1 MLSVHLSNIKSSGIY
16 RFVFDKS
23 EVPSVSPQTMRLVV
37 GYSEKGPFNT
47 ITYVKNTSEFKE
59 IYGDI
64 SKKLE
69 RYGCYFH
76 RLALQCLAKEPI
88 LCLNLKKF
96 SPKGTSGFANT
107 DGGYEAVS
115 YVEFDVTGDKI
126 LSDTTDIEVEKIFDT
141 TRMWTLS
148 PEAFCDNAGAEKYLY
163 LTATDT
169 KKNSNTIFIRPSL
182 AKGYDI
188 TLRDWYN
195 TYNGGE
201 YPEYMES
208 CLDTLVSDYLV
219 DVYVFRGKF
228 TPEVATSSTFIKY
241 FTKSGG
247 DYYVK
252 DYITNAYGEKIDA
265 LNALSQVEGSGFL
278 ARYTGSLIPYFKN
291 ADGSWLS
298 IDLVFN
304 NDSSSHQMMMYL
316 NEEFLNDD
324 YTRVAKIN
332 LGGYQNAN
340 KIWGTAGDDGNY
352 NVSGVLSGV
361 YTGTD
366 NVSSFMFNRWE
377 IESIDGKQVPKI
389 KDDSSRNNFTYGD
402 VSIDIFPT
410 NASPRTPETP
420 LTIIYTADTSDSKFP
435 INVGDLFIAD
445 KDDTANNPKGINLA
459 TVISV
464 GRNNSNY
471 GVITFN
477 VSPKLIKIGGTDRI
491 FKYNSKL
498 TAHAGGLADKTFD
511 NAAHK
516 GIYLE
521 GYTYLNGAPDNTK
534 VDGKLKW
541 INTQL
546 EVLDGK
552 GVREALTNGTDVDY
566 RYIVDTFEGLPEDGL
581 RSRLSLLA
589 KTKGNA
595 LVISN
600 FPAMSIFAKDPGFTD
615 EKGVFSTKYIAAGSN
630 SAKAST
636 MHISMPSDANG
647 ASFIAFYTPL
657 KFNDGGIK
665 ITVPS
670 AGLVSNNF
678 MDKYTSRQPY
688 YIVAGPSYGK
698 MYDAGLI
705 GPDFNFT
712 REDLDNLEP
721 MGVNCMVY
729 KPQRGTFINSNQTA
743 KQTPVTALSKINV
756 RELVIYLQDTIAD
769 MLQGYQWELNTQ
781 TLRDNIKAKA
791 DAICEQVK
799 SNGGLYAYNNVCN
812 DTNNTPEVID
822 NEMVVLSTGIEPTK
836 GAGKM
841 VHELTI
847 YRTGGMSSTIT
858 NG

>member
-23 EVPSVSPQTMRLVV
+23 EVPSVTPQTMRLVV

-47 ITYVKNTSEFKE
+47 ITYSKNTSEFKE

-96 SPKGTSGFANT
+96 TPKASEDKVANK
-107 DGGYEAVS
+107 DYEAVN
-115 YVEFDVTGDKI
+115 YVKFNVSVPDIIAQSTP
-126 LSDTTDIEVEKIFDT
+126 IEVEKIFDT

-148 PEAFCDNAGAEKYLY
+148 PEAFCEKAGDDSYLY
-163 LTATDT
+163 LTSTDA
-169 KKNSNTIFIRPSL
+169 KKNSNTAFIRPSL

-195 TYNGGE
+195 TYNNGE
-201 YPEYMES
+201 YPEYLES

-219 DVYVFRGKF
+219 DVYVFRGQF
-228 TPEVATSSTFIKY
+228 TPEVATSNTFIKY
-241 FTKSGG
+241 FTKTDDG
-247 DYYVK
+247 YFVK
-252 DYITNAYGEKIDA
+252 DYIENAYGEKIDA
-265 LNALSQVEGSGFL
+265 LNALSQVDGSGFL
-278 ARYTGSLIPYFKN
+278 VRYTGSLIPYFKN

-304 NDSSSHQMMMYL
+304 NDSASHQMMMYM
-316 NEEFLNDD
+316 NED
-324 YTRVAKIN
+324 YLANSPDNVSKIN
-332 LGGYQNAN
+332 LGGYQDLGASIDGSLN
-340 KIWGTAGDDGNY
+340 KFI
-352 NVSGVLSGV
+352 
-361 YTGTD
+361 GTD
-366 NVSSFMFNRWE
+366 NKSAFMYNIWKADAT
-377 IESIDGKQVPKI
+377 IDTAKSHN
-389 KDDSSRNNFTYGD
+389 DFTYGD
-402 VSIDIFPT
+402 VAIDMFPGT
-410 NASPRTPETP
+410 LDGNKLTTEASM
-420 LTIIYTADTSDSKFP
+420 P
-435 INVGDLFIAD
+435 ISVGDLFIA
-445 KDDTANNPKGINLA
+445 ASNENNINLA
-459 TVISV
+459 TVI
-464 GRNNSNY
+464 
-471 GVITFN
+471 GVSGNGKVIEFN
-477 VSPKLIKIGGTDRI
+477 IAPKSFDGSFAR
-491 FKYNSKL
+491 YNGKL
-498 TAHAGGLADKTFD
+498 TAHAGVIADGVFN

-521 GYTYLNGAPDNTK
+521 GYTYLSGAPKDTK
-534 VDGKLKW
+534 TKGKLDW

-546 EVLDGK
+546 AVLDGK
-552 GVREALTNGTDVDY
+552 GIREALTNSTDVDY

-595 LVISN
+595 IVISN
-600 FPAMSIFAKDPGFTD
+600 FPAMSIFAKDPGFQD
-615 EKGVFSTKYIAAGSN
+615 NNNVFSTKYIAAGSN

-647 ASFIAFYTPL
+647 ASFAAFYTPL

-743 KQTPVTALSKINV
+743 KQTPVTALSKVNI

-799 SNGGLYAYNNVCN
+799 SNGGLYAYANTCNSDNNP
-812 DTNNTPEVID
+812 PEVID
-822 NEMVVLSTGIEPTK
+822 NEMVILSTGIEPTK

-847 YRTGGMSSTIT
+847 YRTGGLSSVII

>member
-23 EVPSVSPQTMRLVV
+23 EVPSVTPQTMRLVV

-47 ITYVKNTSEFKE
+47 ITYSKNTSEFKE

-96 SPKGTSGFANT
+96 TPKASEDKVANK
-107 DGGYEAVS
+107 DYEAVN
-115 YVEFDVTGDKI
+115 YVKFNVSVPDIIAQSTP
-126 LSDTTDIEVEKIFDT
+126 IEVEKIFDT

-148 PEAFCDNAGAEKYLY
+148 PEAFCEKAGDDSYLY
-163 LTATDT
+163 LTSTDA
-169 KKNSNTIFIRPSL
+169 KKNSNTAFIRPSL

-195 TYNGGE
+195 TYNNGE
-201 YPEYMES
+201 YPEYLES

-219 DVYVFRGKF
+219 DVYVFRGQF
-228 TPEVATSSTFIKY
+228 TPEVATSNTFIKY
-241 FTKSGG
+241 FTKTDDG
-247 DYYVK
+247 YFVK
-252 DYITNAYGEKIDA
+252 DYIENAYREKIDA
-265 LNALSQVEGSGFL
+265 LNALSQVDGSGFL

-304 NDSSSHQMMMYL
+304 NDSASHQMMMYL
-316 NEEFLNDD
+316 NED
-324 YTRVAKIN
+324 YLANSPDNVSKIN
-332 LGGYQNAN
+332 LGGYQDLGASIDGSLN
-340 KIWGTAGDDGNY
+340 KFI
-352 NVSGVLSGV
+352 
-361 YTGTD
+361 GTD
-366 NVSSFMFNRWE
+366 NKSAFMYNIWKADAT
-377 IESIDGKQVPKI
+377 IDTAKSHN
-389 KDDSSRNNFTYGD
+389 DFTYGD
-402 VSIDIFPT
+402 VAIDMFPGT
-410 NASPRTPETP
+410 LDGNK
-420 LTIIYTADTSDSKFP
+420 LTTEAAMP
-435 INVGDLFIAD
+435 ISVGDLFIA
-445 KDDTANNPKGINLA
+445 ASNENSINLA
-459 TVISV
+459 TVI
-464 GRNNSNY
+464 
-471 GVITFN
+471 GVSGNGKEIEFN
-477 VSPKLIKIGGTDRI
+477 IAPKSFDGSFAR
-491 FKYNSKL
+491 YNGKL
-498 TAHAGGLADKTFD
+498 TAHAGVIADGVFN

-521 GYTYLNGAPDNTK
+521 GYTYLSGVPKDTK
-534 VDGKLKW
+534 TKGKLDW

-546 EVLDGK
+546 AVLDGK
-552 GVREALTNGTDVDY
+552 GIREALTNSTDVDY

-600 FPAMSIFAKDPGFTD
+600 FPAMSIFAKDPGFQD
-615 EKGVFSTKYIAAGSN
+615 NNNVFNTKYIAAGSN

-636 MHISMPSDANG
+636 MHISMPSDTNG
-647 ASFIAFYTPL
+647 ASFIVFYTPL

-743 KQTPVTALSKINV
+743 KQTPVTALSKVNI

-799 SNGGLYAYNNVCN
+799 SNGGLYAYTNTCN
-812 DTNNTPEVID
+812 TDNNTQEVID
-822 NEMVVLSTGIEPTK
+822 NEMVILSTGIEPAK

-841 VHELTI
+841 IHELTI
-847 YRTGGMSSTIT
+847 YRTGGLSSVII

>member
-96 SPKGTSGFANT
+96 SPKGTSGSANT

-115 YVEFDVTGDKI
+115 YVKFDVTGSEI
-126 LSDTTDIEVEKIFDT
+126 LDGATDIEVEKIFDT

-148 PEAFCDNAGAEKYLY
+148 PEAFCDNAGTENYLY

-241 FTKSGG
+241 FTKSGE

-316 NEEFLNDD
+316 NEGYLKAD
-324 YTRVAKIN
+324 TVSTIN
-332 LGGYQNAN
+332 LGGYQNLGVT
-340 KIWGTAGDDGNY
+340 IDGTLTKY
-352 NVSGVLSGV
+352 I
-361 YTGTD
+361 GTD
-366 NVSSFMFNRWE
+366 NKSVFMYNVWGDTMD
-377 IESIDGKQVPKI
+377 ITG
-389 KDDSSRNNFTYGD
+389 DSNNSFTYGD
-402 VSIDIFPT
+402 VAIDLFPKGNYSGGVT
-410 NASPRTPETP
+410 
-420 LTIIYTADTSDSKFP
+420 TITKGAKLP

-445 KDDTANNPKGINLA
+445 TSADVNKEGVNLA
-459 TVISV
+459 TVIAV
-464 GRNNSNY
+464 DKEGDN
-471 GVITFN
+471 IKLTFN
-477 VSPKLIKIGGTDRI
+477 IKPKEFTNNIAR
-491 FKYNSKL
+491 YNCKL
-498 TAHAGGLADKTFD
+498 TAHAGGLANKTFD

-521 GYTYLNGAPDNTK
+521 GYTYLHSAPTNTK
-534 VDGKLKW
+534 VDGKLEW

-647 ASFIAFYTPL
+647 ASFVAFYTPL

-688 YIVAGPSYGK
+688 YIVAGPNYGK

>member
-96 SPKGTSGFANT
+96 SPKASDDKTANT
-107 DGGYEAVS
+107 DYEAVS
-115 YVEFDVTGDKI
+115 YVEFDVTGEAV
-126 LSDTTDIEVEKIFDT
+126 LGDTNVKNIEVEKIFDT

-148 PEAFCDNAGAEKYLY
+148 PEAFCDNAGAKNYLY
-163 LTATDT
+163 LTATDA

-182 AKGYDI
+182 VKGYDI

-241 FTKSGG
+241 FTKSGE

-316 NEEFLNDD
+316 NEGYLKA
-324 YTRVAKIN
+324 YTVSTIN
-332 LGGYQNAN
+332 LGGYQNLEDTIDGTLN
-340 KIWGTAGDDGNY
+340 KYI
-352 NVSGVLSGV
+352 
-361 YTGTD
+361 GTD
-366 NVSSFMFNRWE
+366 NKSAFMYNVWGE
-377 IESIDGKQVPKI
+377 DTMDITDAS
-389 KDDSSRNNFTYGD
+389 NNSFTYGD
-402 VSIDIFPT
+402 VAIDLFPSSSYSNGVT
-410 NASPRTPETP
+410 
-420 LTIIYTADTSDSKFP
+420 TITSGAKLP

-445 KDDTANNPKGINLA
+445 TSADVNKEGVNLA
-459 TVISV
+459 TVIAV
-464 GRNNSNY
+464 DKEDDN
-471 GVITFN
+471 IKLTFN
-477 VSPKLIKIGGTDRI
+477 IKPKEFTDGKGKIAR
-491 FKYNSKL
+491 YNCKL
-498 TAHAGGLADKTFD
+498 TAHAGGLVDKAFD

-521 GYTYLNGAPDNTK
+521 GYTYLHSAPTDTK
-534 VDGKLKW
+534 VDG
-541 INTQL
+541 
-546 EVLDGK
+546 
-552 GVREALTNGTDVDY
+552 
-566 RYIVDTFEGLPEDGL
+566 
-581 RSRLSLLA
+581 
-589 KTKGNA
+589 
-595 LVISN
+595 
-600 FPAMSIFAKDPGFTD
+600 
-615 EKGVFSTKYIAAGSN
+615 
-630 SAKAST
+630 
-636 MHISMPSDANG
+636 
-647 ASFIAFYTPL
+647 
-657 KFNDGGIK
+657 
-665 ITVPS
+665 
-670 AGLVSNNF
+670 
-678 MDKYTSRQPY
+678 
-688 YIVAGPSYGK
+688 
-698 MYDAGLI
+698 
-705 GPDFNFT
+705 
-712 REDLDNLEP
+712 
-721 MGVNCMVY
+721 
-729 KPQRGTFINSNQTA
+729 
-743 KQTPVTALSKINV
+743 
-756 RELVIYLQDTIAD
+756 
-769 MLQGYQWELNTQ
+769 
-781 TLRDNIKAKA
+781 
-791 DAICEQVK
+791 
-799 SNGGLYAYNNVCN
+799 
-812 DTNNTPEVID
+812 
-822 NEMVVLSTGIEPTK
+822 
-836 GAGKM
+836 
-841 VHELTI
+841 
-847 YRTGGMSSTIT
+847 
-858 NG
+858 

>member
-96 SPKGTSGFANT
+96 SPKGTTGSANT
-107 DGGYEAVS
+107 DDGYEAVK
-115 YVEFDVTGDKI
+115 YVKFDVTGDAV
-126 LSDTTDIEVEKIFDT
+126 LGDTNVKNIEVEKIFDT
-141 TRMWTLS
+141 TRMWALS
-148 PEAFCDNAGAEKYLY
+148 PEAFCDNADSAGTKNYLY

-169 KKNSNTIFIRPSL
+169 KKNSNTVFIRPSL
-182 AKGYDI
+182 VKGYDI
-188 TLRDWYN
+188 PLRDWYN

-241 FTKSGG
+241 FTKSGE

-298 IDLVFN
+298 IDLMFN

-316 NEEFLNDD
+316 NEGYLN
-324 YTRVAKIN
+324 AKTVSTIN
-332 LGGYQNAN
+332 LGGYQNLGDAIN
-340 KIWGTAGDDGNY
+340 GTLDKY
-352 NVSGVLSGV
+352 I
-361 YTGTD
+361 GTD
-366 NVSSFMFNRWE
+366 NKSAFMYNVWGGDTMN
-377 IESIDGKQVPKI
+377 ITN
-389 KDDSSRNNFTYGD
+389 DSNNSFTYGD
-402 VSIDIFPT
+402 VAIDLFPSSSD
-410 NASPRTPETP
+410 NNGVI
-420 LTIIYTADTSDSKFP
+420 TITKGAKLP

-445 KDDTANNPKGINLA
+445 KDKSADVNKEGINLA
-459 TVISV
+459 TVIAVDKESD
-464 GRNNSNY
+464 N
-471 GVITFN
+471 IKLTFN
-477 VSPKLIKIGGTDRI
+477 IKPKEFTDNKIAR
-491 FKYNSKL
+491 YNCKL
-498 TAHAGGLADKTFD
+498 TAHAGGLTGKTFD

-521 GYTYLNGAPDNTK
+521 GYTYLHSAPTNTK

-647 ASFIAFYTPL
+647 ASFVAFYTPL

-688 YIVAGPSYGK
+688 YIVAGPNYGK

-799 SNGGLYAYNNVCN
+799 SNGGLYKYTNTCSS
-812 DTNNTPEVID
+812 DNNTPEVID
-822 NEMVVLSTGIEPTK
+822 NEMVILSTGIEPTK

-841 VHELTI
+841 VHELAI

>member
-1 MLSVHLSNIKSSGIY
+1 MLSVHLSNIKSSGVY

-23 EVPSVSPQTMRLVV
+23 EVPSVTPQTMRLVV

-47 ITYVKNTSEFKE
+47 VTYVKNTSEFKT

-96 SPKGTSGFANT
+96 SPKASDDKTANK
-107 DGGYEAVS
+107 DYEAVS
-115 YVEFDVTGDKI
+115 YVNFNVTGDAV
-126 LSDTTDIEVEKIFDT
+126 LGDTDVKNIEVEKIFDT
-141 TRMWTLS
+141 TRMWMLS
-148 PEAFCDNAGAEKYLY
+148 PEAFCENVGTENYLY

-169 KKNSNTIFIRPSL
+169 KKNSNTTFIRPSL
-182 AKGYDI
+182 VKGYDI

-195 TYNGGE
+195 TYNNGE
-201 YPEYMES
+201 YPEYLET

-241 FTKSGG
+241 FTKSGN

-252 DYITNAYGEKIDA
+252 DYIENAYGEKVDA

-316 NEEFLNDD
+316 NEEYLTSD
-324 YTRVAKIN
+324 TVSAIN
-332 LGGYQNAN
+332 LGGYQNLGATINNGTIN
-340 KIWGTAGDDGNY
+340 KCI
-352 NVSGVLSGV
+352 
-361 YTGTD
+361 GTD
-366 NVSSFMFNRWE
+366 NKSAFMYNSWNDNAT
-377 IESIDGKQVPKI
+377 IDQ
-389 KDDSSRNNFTYGD
+389 DSSNNSFTYGD
-402 VSIDIFPT
+402 VAIDLFPKGT
-410 NASPRTPETP
+410 YSDGVI
-420 LTIIYTADTSDSKFP
+420 TITGGAKLP

-445 KDDTANNPKGINLA
+445 KSADVNKEGINLA
-459 TVISV
+459 TVIAV
-464 GRNNSNY
+464 DKPKDTTN
-471 GVITFN
+471 IKLTFN
-477 VSPKLIKIGGTDRI
+477 IKPKEFTEGNGKIAR
-491 FKYNSKL
+491 YNCKL
-498 TAHAGGLADKTFD
+498 TAHAGGLVDKAFD

-516 GIYLE
+516 GIYLD
-521 GYTYLNGAPDNTK
+521 GYTYLKGSPDNTK
-534 VDGKLKW
+534 TDGKLEW

-546 EVLDGK
+546 KVLDGK
-552 GVREALTNGTDVDY
+552 GVREALTNSTDVDY

-581 RSRLSLLA
+581 RARLSLLA

-600 FPAMSIFAKDPGFTD
+600 FPAMSVFAKDPGFTD
-615 EKGVFSTKYIAAGSN
+615 EKGVFSTKYVAAGNN
-630 SAKAST
+630 SAKSST
-636 MHISMPSDANG
+636 MRVSMPSDADG

-665 ITVPS
+665 INVPS

-688 YIVAGPSYGK
+688 YIVAGPSYGL
-698 MYDAGLI
+698 MYYSGMI

-712 REDLDNLEP
+712 RDDLNNLEP

-743 KQTPVTALSKINV
+743 KQKPVTALSKVNV

-799 SNGGLYAYNNVCN
+799 SNGGLYAYTNVCD

-822 NEMVVLSTGIEPTK
+822 NEMVVLSTGIEPAK

-841 VHELTI
+841 IHELTI
-847 YRTGGMSSTIT
+847 YRTGGLSSVIT

>member
-96 SPKGTSGFANT
+96 SPKGTTGSANT
-107 DGGYEAVS
+107 EGGYEAVS
-115 YVEFDVTGDKI
+115 YVKFDVTGDKI
-126 LSDTTDIEVEKIFDT
+126 LDGATNIEVEKIFDT

-148 PEAFCDNAGAEKYLY
+148 PEAFCDNAGTKNYLY

-169 KKNSNTIFIRPSL
+169 KKNSNTVFIRPSL
-182 AKGYDI
+182 VKGYDI

-241 FTKSGG
+241 FTKSGE

-316 NEEFLNDD
+316 NEGYLKAD
-324 YTRVAKIN
+324 TVSTIN
-332 LGGYQNAN
+332 LGGYQNLEN
-340 KIWGTAGDDGNY
+340 TIDGTLTKY
-352 NVSGVLSGV
+352 I
-361 YTGTD
+361 GTD
-366 NVSSFMFNRWE
+366 NKSAFMYNVWGGDTMN
-377 IESIDGKQVPKI
+377 ITN
-389 KDDSSRNNFTYGD
+389 DSNNSFTYGD
-402 VSIDIFPT
+402 VAIDLFPSSSD
-410 NASPRTPETP
+410 NNGVI
-420 LTIIYTADTSDSKFP
+420 TITKGAKLP

-445 KDDTANNPKGINLA
+445 TSADVNKEGVNLA
-459 TVISV
+459 TVIAV
-464 GRNNSNY
+464 DKEGDN
-471 GVITFN
+471 IKLTFN
-477 VSPKLIKIGGTDRI
+477 IKPKEFTGKIAR
-491 FKYNSKL
+491 YNCKL
-498 TAHAGGLADKTFD
+498 TAHAGGLTNKTFD

-521 GYTYLNGAPDNTK
+521 GYTYLHSAPTNTK

-615 EKGVFSTKYIAAGSN
+615 ENGVFSTKYIAAGSN

-647 ASFIAFYTPL
+647 ASFVAFYTPL

-799 SNGGLYAYNNVCN
+799 SNGGLYKYTNTCSL
-812 DTNNTPEVID
+812 DNNTPEVID
-822 NEMVVLSTGIEPTK
+822 SEMVILSTGIEPTK

-841 VHELTI
+841 IHELTI
-847 YRTGGMSSTIT
+847 YRTGGLSSTII

>member
-23 EVPSVSPQTMRLVV
+23 EVPSVTPQTMRLVV

-47 ITYVKNTSEFKE
+47 ITYSKNTSEFKE

-96 SPKGTSGFANT
+96 TPKASEDKVANK
-107 DGGYEAVS
+107 DYEAVN
-115 YVEFDVTGDKI
+115 YVKFNVSVPDIIAQSTP
-126 LSDTTDIEVEKIFDT
+126 IEVEKIFDT

-148 PEAFCDNAGAEKYLY
+148 PEAFCEKAGDDSYLY
-163 LTATDT
+163 LTSTDA
-169 KKNSNTIFIRPSL
+169 KKNSNTAFIRPSL

-195 TYNGGE
+195 TYNNGE
-201 YPEYMES
+201 YPEYLES

-219 DVYVFRGKF
+219 DVYVFRGQF
-228 TPEVATSSTFIKY
+228 TPEVATSNTFIKY
-241 FTKSGG
+241 FTKTDDG
-247 DYYVK
+247 YFVK
-252 DYITNAYGEKIDA
+252 DYIENAYGEKIDA
-265 LNALSQVEGSGFL
+265 LNALSQVDGSGFL

-304 NDSSSHQMMMYL
+304 NDSASHQMMMYL
-316 NEEFLNDD
+316 NED
-324 YTRVAKIN
+324 YLANSPDNVSKIN
-332 LGGYQNAN
+332 LGGYQDLGASIDGSLN
-340 KIWGTAGDDGNY
+340 KFI
-352 NVSGVLSGV
+352 
-361 YTGTD
+361 GTD
-366 NVSSFMFNRWE
+366 NKSAFMYNIWKADAT
-377 IESIDGKQVPKI
+377 IDTAKSHN
-389 KDDSSRNNFTYGD
+389 DFTYGD
-402 VSIDIFPT
+402 VAIDMFPGT
-410 NASPRTPETP
+410 LDGNK
-420 LTIIYTADTSDSKFP
+420 LTTEAAMP
-435 INVGDLFIAD
+435 ISVGDLFIA
-445 KDDTANNPKGINLA
+445 ASNENSINLA
-459 TVISV
+459 TVI
-464 GRNNSNY
+464 
-471 GVITFN
+471 GVSGNGKEIEFN
-477 VSPKLIKIGGTDRI
+477 IAPKSFDGSFAR
-491 FKYNSKL
+491 YNGKL
-498 TAHAGGLADKTFD
+498 TAHAGVIADGVFN

-521 GYTYLNGAPDNTK
+521 GYTYLSGVPKDTK
-534 VDGKLKW
+534 TKGKLDW

-546 EVLDGK
+546 AVLDGK
-552 GVREALTNGTDVDY
+552 GIREALTNSTDVDY

-589 KTKGNA
+589 KTKGNT

-600 FPAMSIFAKDPGFTD
+600 FPAMSIFAKDPGFQD
-615 EKGVFSTKYIAAGSN
+615 NNNVFNTKYIAAGSN

-636 MHISMPSDANG
+636 MHISMPSDTNG
-647 ASFIAFYTPL
+647 ASFIVFYTPL

-743 KQTPVTALSKINV
+743 KQTPVTALSKVNI

-799 SNGGLYAYNNVCN
+799 SNGGLYAYTNTCN
-812 DTNNTPEVID
+812 TDNNTQEVID
-822 NEMVVLSTGIEPTK
+822 NEMVILSTGIEPAK

-841 VHELTI
+841 IHELTI
-847 YRTGGMSSTIT
+847 YRTGGLSSVII

>member
-23 EVPSVSPQTMRLVV
+23 EVPSVTPQTMRLVV

-47 ITYVKNTSEFKE
+47 ITYSKNTSEFKE

-96 SPKGTSGFANT
+96 TPKASEDKVANK
-107 DGGYEAVS
+107 DYEAVN
-115 YVEFDVTGDKI
+115 YVKFNVSVPDIIAQSTP
-126 LSDTTDIEVEKIFDT
+126 IEVEKIFDT

-148 PEAFCDNAGAEKYLY
+148 PEAFCEKAGDDSYLY
-163 LTATDT
+163 LTSTDA
-169 KKNSNTIFIRPSL
+169 KKNSNTAFIRPSL

-195 TYNGGE
+195 TYNNGE
-201 YPEYMES
+201 YPEYLES

-219 DVYVFRGKF
+219 DVYVFRGQF
-228 TPEVATSSTFIKY
+228 TPEVATSNTFIKY
-241 FTKSGG
+241 FTKTDDG
-247 DYYVK
+247 YFVK
-252 DYITNAYGEKIDA
+252 DYIENAYREKIDA
-265 LNALSQVEGSGFL
+265 LNALSQVDGSGFL

-304 NDSSSHQMMMYL
+304 NDSASHQMMMYL
-316 NEEFLNDD
+316 NED
-324 YTRVAKIN
+324 YLANSPDNVSKIN
-332 LGGYQNAN
+332 LGGYQDLGASIDGSLN
-340 KIWGTAGDDGNY
+340 KFI
-352 NVSGVLSGV
+352 
-361 YTGTD
+361 GTD
-366 NVSSFMFNRWE
+366 NKSAFMYNIWKADAT
-377 IESIDGKQVPKI
+377 IDAAKSHN
-389 KDDSSRNNFTYGD
+389 DFTYGD
-402 VSIDIFPT
+402 VAIDMFPGT
-410 NASPRTPETP
+410 LDGNK
-420 LTIIYTADTSDSKFP
+420 LTTEAAMP
-435 INVGDLFIAD
+435 ISVGDLFIA
-445 KDDTANNPKGINLA
+445 ASNENSINLA
-459 TVISV
+459 TVI
-464 GRNNSNY
+464 
-471 GVITFN
+471 GVSGNGKEIEFN
-477 VSPKLIKIGGTDRI
+477 IAPKSFDGSFAR
-491 FKYNSKL
+491 YNGKL
-498 TAHAGGLADKTFD
+498 TAHAGVIADGVFN

-521 GYTYLNGAPDNTK
+521 GYTYLSGVPKDTK
-534 VDGKLKW
+534 TKGKLDW

-546 EVLDGK
+546 AVLDGK
-552 GVREALTNGTDVDY
+552 GIREALTNSTDVDY

-589 KTKGNA
+589 KTKGNT

-600 FPAMSIFAKDPGFTD
+600 FPAMSIFAKDPGFQD
-615 EKGVFSTKYIAAGSN
+615 NNNVFNTKYIAAGSN

-636 MHISMPSDANG
+636 MHISMPSDTNG

-743 KQTPVTALSKINV
+743 KQTPVTALSKVNI

-799 SNGGLYAYNNVCN
+799 SNGGLYAYTNTCN
-812 DTNNTPEVID
+812 TDNNTQEVID
-822 NEMVVLSTGIEPTK
+822 NEMVILSTGIEPAK

-841 VHELTI
+841 IHELTI
-847 YRTGGMSSTIT
+847 YRTGGLSSVII

>member
-96 SPKGTSGFANT
+96 SPKTSDDKKANT
-107 DGGYEAVS
+107 DYEAVS
-115 YVEFDVTGDKI
+115 YVKFDVTGDAI
-126 LSDTTDIEVEKIFDT
+126 LNGATNIEVEKIFDT

-148 PEAFCDNAGAEKYLY
+148 PEAFCDNADVDNAGKKNYLY

-169 KKNSNTIFIRPSL
+169 KKNSNTVFIRPSL
-182 AKGYDI
+182 VKGYDI
-188 TLRDWYN
+188 PLRDWYN

-241 FTKSGG
+241 FTKSGE

-298 IDLVFN
+298 IDLMFN

-316 NEEFLNDD
+316 NEGYLN
-324 YTRVAKIN
+324 AKTVSTIN
-332 LGGYQNAN
+332 LGGYQNLGDTIN
-340 KIWGTAGDDGNY
+340 GT
-352 NVSGVLSGV
+352 LSKCI
-361 YTGTD
+361 GTD
-366 NVSSFMFNRWE
+366 NKSAFMYNVWGGDTMN
-377 IESIDGKQVPKI
+377 ITN
-389 KDDSSRNNFTYGD
+389 DSNNSFTYGD
-402 VSIDIFPT
+402 VAIDLFPSSSD
-410 NASPRTPETP
+410 NNGVI
-420 LTIIYTADTSDSKFP
+420 TITKGAKLP

-445 KDDTANNPKGINLA
+445 KDESADVNKEGINLA
-459 TVISV
+459 TVIAV
-464 GRNNSNY
+464 DKEDDD
-471 GVITFN
+471 IKLTFN
-477 VSPKLIKIGGTDRI
+477 IKPKEFTGKIAR
-491 FKYNSKL
+491 YNCKL
-498 TAHAGGLADKTFD
+498 TAHAGGFDNKTFD

-521 GYTYLNGAPDNTK
+521 GYTYLHSAPTNTK

-647 ASFIAFYTPL
+647 ASFVAFYTPL

-799 SNGGLYAYNNVCN
+799 SNGGLYKYTNTCSS
-812 DTNNTPEVID
+812 DNNTPEVID
-822 NEMVVLSTGIEPTK
+822 NEMVILSTGIEPTK

>member
-96 SPKGTSGFANT
+96 SPKGTSGSANT

-115 YVEFDVTGDKI
+115 YVKFDVTGDKI
-126 LSDTTDIEVEKIFDT
+126 LDGATNIEVEKIFDT

-148 PEAFCDNAGAEKYLY
+148 PEAFCDNAGTENYLY

-241 FTKSGG
+241 FTKSGE

-265 LNALSQVEGSGFL
+265 LNALSLVEGSGFL

-316 NEEFLNDD
+316 NEGYLKAD
-324 YTRVAKIN
+324 TVSTIN
-332 LGGYQNAN
+332 LGGYQNLGVT
-340 KIWGTAGDDGNY
+340 IDGTLTKY
-352 NVSGVLSGV
+352 I
-361 YTGTD
+361 GTD
-366 NVSSFMFNRWE
+366 NKSAFMYNVWGDTMD
-377 IESIDGKQVPKI
+377 ITG
-389 KDDSSRNNFTYGD
+389 DSNNSFTYGD
-402 VSIDIFPT
+402 VAIDLFPKGNYSGGVT
-410 NASPRTPETP
+410 
-420 LTIIYTADTSDSKFP
+420 TITKGAKLP

-445 KDDTANNPKGINLA
+445 TSADVNKEGVNLA
-459 TVISV
+459 TVIAV
-464 GRNNSNY
+464 DKEGDN
-471 GVITFN
+471 IKLTFN
-477 VSPKLIKIGGTDRI
+477 IKPKEFTNKIAR
-491 FKYNSKL
+491 YNSKL

-521 GYTYLNGAPDNTK
+521 GYTYLHSAPTNTK
-534 VDGKLKW
+534 VDGKLEW

-647 ASFIAFYTPL
+647 ASFVAFYTPL

-822 NEMVVLSTGIEPTK
+822 NEMVILSTGIEPTK

-841 VHELTI
+841 IHELTI

>member
-96 SPKGTSGFANT
+96 SPKGTSGSANT

-115 YVEFDVTGDKI
+115 YVKFDVTEDKI
-126 LSDTTDIEVEKIFDT
+126 LDGATNIEVEKIFDT

-148 PEAFCDNAGAEKYLY
+148 PEAFCDNAGTENYLY

-241 FTKSGG
+241 FTKSGE

-316 NEEFLNDD
+316 NEGYLKAD
-324 YTRVAKIN
+324 TVSTIN
-332 LGGYQNAN
+332 LGGYQNLGVT
-340 KIWGTAGDDGNY
+340 IDGTLTKY
-352 NVSGVLSGV
+352 I
-361 YTGTD
+361 GTD
-366 NVSSFMFNRWE
+366 NKSAFMYNVWGDTMD
-377 IESIDGKQVPKI
+377 ITG
-389 KDDSSRNNFTYGD
+389 DSNNSFTYGD
-402 VSIDIFPT
+402 VAIDLFPKGNYSGGVT
-410 NASPRTPETP
+410 
-420 LTIIYTADTSDSKFP
+420 TITKGAKLP

-445 KDDTANNPKGINLA
+445 ISADVNKEGVNLA
-459 TVISV
+459 TVIAV
-464 GRNNSNY
+464 DKEGDN
-471 GVITFN
+471 IKLTFN
-477 VSPKLIKIGGTDRI
+477 IKPKEFTNKIAR
-491 FKYNSKL
+491 YNCKL
-498 TAHAGGLADKTFD
+498 TAHAGGLANKTFD

-521 GYTYLNGAPDNTK
+521 GYTYLHGAPTNTK

>member
-96 SPKGTSGFANT
+96 SPKGTTGSANT
-107 DGGYEAVS
+107 EGGYEAVS
-115 YVEFDVTGDKI
+115 YVKFNVTESEI
-126 LSDTTDIEVEKIFDT
+126 LDGATDIEVEKIFDT
-141 TRMWTLS
+141 TRMWALS
-148 PEAFCDNAGAEKYLY
+148 PEAFCDNAGTENYLY

-241 FTKSGG
+241 FTKSGE

-316 NEEFLNDD
+316 NEGYLKAD
-324 YTRVAKIN
+324 TVSTIN
-332 LGGYQNAN
+332 LGGYQNLGVT
-340 KIWGTAGDDGNY
+340 IDGTLAKY
-352 NVSGVLSGV
+352 I
-361 YTGTD
+361 GTD
-366 NVSSFMFNRWE
+366 NKSAFMYNVWGDTMD
-377 IESIDGKQVPKI
+377 ITG
-389 KDDSSRNNFTYGD
+389 DSNNSFTYGD
-402 VSIDIFPT
+402 VAIDLFPKGNYSGGAT
-410 NASPRTPETP
+410 
-420 LTIIYTADTSDSKFP
+420 TITKGAKLP

-445 KDDTANNPKGINLA
+445 TSADVNKEGINLA
-459 TVISV
+459 TVIAV
-464 GRNNSNY
+464 DKEGDN
-471 GVITFN
+471 IKLTFN
-477 VSPKLIKIGGTDRI
+477 IKPKEFTNKIAR
-491 FKYNSKL
+491 YNCKL
-498 TAHAGGLADKTFD
+498 TAHAGGLANKTFD

-521 GYTYLNGAPDNTK
+521 GYTYLHSAPDNTK

-647 ASFIAFYTPL
+647 ASFVAFYTPL

>member
-96 SPKGTSGFANT
+96 SPKASDDKIANT
-107 DGGYEAVS
+107 DYEAVS
-115 YVEFDVTGDKI
+115 YVKFDVTGDEVLGDANVKN
-126 LSDTTDIEVEKIFDT
+126 IEVEKIFDT
-141 TRMWTLS
+141 TRMWALS
-148 PEAFCDNAGAEKYLY
+148 PEAFCDNADTDTENYLY

-169 KKNSNTIFIRPSL
+169 KKNSNTVFIRPSL
-182 AKGYDI
+182 VKGYDI

-241 FTKSGG
+241 FTKSEE

-316 NEEFLNDD
+316 NEGYLKAD
-324 YTRVAKIN
+324 TVSTIN
-332 LGGYQNAN
+332 LGGYQNLRATIDGTIN
-340 KIWGTAGDDGNY
+340 KCI
-352 NVSGVLSGV
+352 
-361 YTGTD
+361 GTD
-366 NVSSFMFNRWE
+366 NKSAYMYNVWGNDMTITN
-377 IESIDGKQVPKI
+377 
-389 KDDSSRNNFTYGD
+389 DSNNSFTYGD
-402 VSIDIFPT
+402 VAIDLFPKGSYSNGVT
-410 NASPRTPETP
+410 
-420 LTIIYTADTSDSKFP
+420 TITKGSKLP

-445 KDDTANNPKGINLA
+445 TSADDNKEGVNLA
-459 TVISV
+459 TVIAV
-464 GRNNSNY
+464 DKEG
-471 GVITFN
+471 GDIKLTFN
-477 VSPKLIKIGGTDRI
+477 IKPKEFTDNIAR
-491 FKYNSKL
+491 YNCKL

-521 GYTYLNGAPDNTK
+521 GYTYLHSAPGNTK

-712 REDLDNLEP
+712 RGDLDNLEP

-799 SNGGLYAYNNVCN
+799 GNGGLYAYNNVCN

-822 NEMVVLSTGIEPTK
+822 NEMVVLSTGIEPAK

-841 VHELTI
+841 IHELTI
-847 YRTGGMSSTIT
+847 YRTGGLSSVIT

>member
-96 SPKGTSGFANT
+96 SPKASDDKTANK
-107 DGGYEAVS
+107 DFEAVS
-115 YVEFDVTGDKI
+115 YVKFDVTGSDI
-126 LSDTTDIEVEKIFDT
+126 LSGVDDIEVEKIFDT

-148 PEAFCDNAGAEKYLY
+148 PEAFCDNVGTENYLY

-169 KKNSNTIFIRPSL
+169 KKNSNTTFIRPSL

-201 YPEYMES
+201 YPEYMET

-241 FTKSGG
+241 FTKSGE

-324 YTRVAKIN
+324 HKNVAKIN
-332 LGGYQNAN
+332 LGGYQNLEAT
-340 KIWGTAGDDGNY
+340 IDGT
-352 NVSGVLSGV
+352 LSK
-361 YTGTD
+361 YIGTD
-366 NVSSFMFNRWE
+366 NKSAFMYNVWGDTMD
-377 IESIDGKQVPKI
+377 IIG
-389 KDDSSRNNFTYGD
+389 DSNNSFTYGD
-402 VSIDIFPT
+402 VAIDLFPKGNYSDGAT
-410 NASPRTPETP
+410 
-420 LTIIYTADTSDSKFP
+420 TITKGAKLP

-445 KDDTANNPKGINLA
+445 TSAEVNKEGVNLA
-459 TVISV
+459 TVIAV
-464 GRNNSNY
+464 DKEDDD
-471 GVITFN
+471 IKLTFN
-477 VSPKLIKIGGTDRI
+477 IKPKEFTNKIAR
-491 FKYNSKL
+491 YNCKL
-498 TAHAGGLADKTFD
+498 TAHAGVLANKTFD

-521 GYTYLNGAPDNTK
+521 GYTYLQGAPGNTK

-552 GVREALTNGTDVDY
+552 GVREALTNSTDVDY

-581 RSRLSLLA
+581 RGRLSLLA

-600 FPAMSIFAKDPGFTD
+600 FPAMSVFAKDPGFTD

-647 ASFIAFYTPL
+647 ASFAAFYTPL

-721 MGVNCMVY
+721 MGVNCMIY

-781 TLRDNIKAKA
+781 TLRANIKAKA

-812 DTNNTPEVID
+812 DSNNTPEVID

-841 VHELTI
+841 IHELTI
-847 YRTGGMSSTIT
+847 YRTGGLSSTIT